1 MQTKYLLT
9 LLKTINMEHFS
20 LIATREYLNK
30 IGNKSFILMTLL
42 LPILLSGITFLIS
55 FLSSVNN
62 DTSKNISVVD
72 NTGYIYQKL
81 DSSTDIIYDLIDDAT
96 IDEAK
101 EISRNKSDYGL
112 LYINNFDSPEEIA
125 ESIMFISET
134 SPSFTVLNKL
144 ESQLESIL
152 TDENFRI
159 LGIDINQINSSKII
173 VNLFQESFDGEETTR
188 LDGIVKLGFGFALGM
203 LLYFFIFAYGSMIM
217 MSVMEE
223 KTSRIVE
230 IIISS
235 VKPFNLMT
243 GKIIG
248 VSLAGLTQ
256 VLIWGVMFS
265 VFSYFFSTYF
275 GISASSSSGEIIL
288 STEEADAI
296 SSSALEMISA
306 FMNLPLTNIFFAF
319 IIYFI
324 GGYFLYASI
333 FAAIGASIDNQA
345 DAQQFMLPITLIIII
360 GLYVGVLTVPEDPN
374 GIVAQIFSY
383 IPFTSPIVMLMR
395 IPHGVP
401 LYEQILSVTILFS
414 SVLLIVWISAKIYR
428 IGILMYGKKIT
439 YGEMIK
445 WLRS

>member
-1 MQTKYLLT
+1 MQTKYSLT
-9 LLKTINMEHFS
+9 LLKTINMQHFS

-42 LPILLSGITFLIS
+42 LPIFLAAITFLLS

-62 DTSKNISVVD
+62 DTSKTISVVD
-72 NTGYIYQKL
+72 NTGYIYQKM
-81 DSSTDIIYDLIDDAT
+81 DSSTDITFDLITDASL
-96 IDEAK
+96 DEAK

-152 TDENFRI
+152 TNENFRI

-173 VNLFQESFDGEETTR
+173 VNLFQESFDGDETTR
-188 LDGIVKLGFGFALGM
+188 VDGIVKLTFGFALGF

-223 KTSRIVE
+223 KTNRIVE

-256 VLIWGVMFS
+256 VLIWCVMFS

-288 STEEADAI
+288 STDEADAI
-296 SSSALEMISA
+296 SSFALDMISA
-306 FMNLPLTNIFFAF
+306 FMNLPLTNIFLAF
-319 IIYFI
+319 ILYFI
-324 GGYFLYASI
+324 GGYFIYASI
-333 FAAIGASIDNQA
+333 FAAIGAAIDNQA
-345 DAQQFMLPITLIIII
+345 DAQQFMLPITLIVII
-360 GLYVGVLTVPEDPN
+360 GLYVGILTVPEDPN
-374 GIVAQIFSY
+374 GIIAQIFSY
-383 IPFTSPIVMLMR
+383 IPFTSPIVMMMR

-401 LYEQILSVTILFS
+401 IYEQILSLTTFILFS
-414 SVLLIVWISAKIYR
+414 FVFCMDIS
-428 IGILMYGKKIT
+428 
-439 YGEMIK
+439 
-445 WLRS
+445 

>member
-256 VLIWGVMFS
+256 VLIWGVMFF

-414 SVLLIVWISAKIYR
+414 SVLLIILISAKIYR

>member
-306 FMNLPLTNIFFAF
+306 FMNLPLTNIFIAF
-319 IIYFI
+319 IMYFL
-324 GGYFLYASI
+324 GGYFLYASM
-333 FAAIGASIDNQA
+333 FAAVGAAIDNQA
-345 DAQQFMLPITLIIII
+345 DAQQFMLPVTLIIII

>member
-1 MQTKYLLT
+1 
-9 LLKTINMEHFS
+9 MEHFS

-306 FMNLPLTNIFFAF
+306 FMNLPLTNIFIAF
-319 IIYFI
+319 IMYFL
-324 GGYFLYASI
+324 GGYFLYASM
-333 FAAIGASIDNQA
+333 FAAVGAAIDNQA
-345 DAQQFMLPITLIIII
+345 DAQQFMLPVTLIIII

>member
-42 LPILLSGITFLIS
+42 LPILLSGITFLLS

-188 LDGIVKLGFGFALGM
+188 LDGIVKLGFGVALGM

-288 STEEADAI
+288 STDEADAI
-296 SSSALEMISA
+296 SSYALEMISA

-333 FAAIGASIDNQA
+333 FAAIGAAIDNQA
-345 DAQQFMLPITLIIII
+345 DAQQFMLPITLIVII
-360 GLYVGVLTVPEDPN
+360 GLYVGMLTVPEDPN

>member
-1 MQTKYLLT
+1 MLTKYLLT

-112 LYINNFDSPEEIA
+112 LYINNFDSPEEVA

-256 VLIWGVMFS
+256 VLIWGVMFF

-360 GLYVGVLTVPEDPN
+360 GLYVGLLTVPEDPN

-414 SVLLIVWISAKIYR
+414 SVLLIIWISAKIYR

>member
-42 LPILLSGITFLIS
+42 LPILLSGITFLLS

-414 SVLLIVWISAKIYR
+414 SVLLVIWISAKIYR

>member
-1 MQTKYLLT
+1 
-9 LLKTINMEHFS
+9 MEHFS

-42 LPILLSGITFLIS
+42 LPILLSGITFLLS

-152 TDENFRI
+152 TNENFRI

-188 LDGIVKLGFGFALGM
+188 VDGIVKLGFGFALGM

-333 FAAIGASIDNQA
+333 FAAIGAAIDNQA

-439 YGEMIK
+439 YSEMIK
-445 WLRS
+445 WIKS

>member
-42 LPILLSGITFLIS
+42 LPILLSGITFLLS

-333 FAAIGASIDNQA
+333 FAAIGAAIDNQA

>member
-306 FMNLPLTNIFFAF
+306 FMNLPLTNIFIAF
-319 IIYFI
+319 IMYFL
-324 GGYFLYASI
+324 GGYFLYASM
-333 FAAIGASIDNQA
+333 FAAVGAAIDNQA
-345 DAQQFMLPITLIIII
+345 DAQQFMLPVTLIIII

-428 IGILMYGKKIT
+428 VGILMYGKKVT
-439 YGEMIK
+439 YGELSN

>member
-1 MQTKYLLT
+1 
-9 LLKTINMEHFS
+9 MEHFS
-20 LIATREYLNK
+20 LIAAREYLNK

-42 LPILLSGITFLIS
+42 LPILLSGITFLLS

-296 SSSALEMISA
+296 SSYALEMISA

>member
-42 LPILLSGITFLIS
+42 LPIILAGITFLLS
-55 FLSSVNN
+55 FLTSVNN
-62 DTSKNISVVD
+62 DTSKTISVVD
-72 NTGYIYQKL
+72 NTGYIYQKM
-81 DSSTDIIYDLIDDAT
+81 DSSTDITYNLIIDASL
-96 IDEAK
+96 DQAK
-101 EISRNKSDYGL
+101 EISRNNSDYGL
-112 LYINNFDSPEEIA
+112 LYITDFDTPEEIA

-134 SPSFTVLNKL
+134 SPSFSVLNKL

-152 TDENFRI
+152 TNENFRI

-173 VNLFQESFDGEETTR
+173 INLFQESLDGEETTR
-188 LDGIVKLGFGFALGM
+188 VDGIVKLGFGFALGM

-256 VLIWGVMFS
+256 VLIWCVMFS
-265 VFSYFFSTYF
+265 VFSYFFSSFF
-275 GISASSSSGEIIL
+275 GISASSSSGEIML
-288 STEEADAI
+288 STDEADAI
-296 SSSALEMISA
+296 SSFSLEIISA
-306 FMNLPLTNIFFAF
+306 FMNLPLTNIFIAF
-319 IIYFI
+319 IMYFL

-333 FAAIGASIDNQA
+333 FAAIGAAIDNQA
-345 DAQQFMLPITLIIII
+345 DAQQFMMPITLLVILA
-360 GLYVGVLTVPEDPN
+360 LYVGILTVPEDPN

-383 IPFTSPIVMLMR
+383 FPFTSPIVMLMR
-395 IPHGVP
+395 IPNGVP
-401 LYEQILSVTILFS
+401 IYEQIISLTILFS
-414 SVLLIVWISAKIYR
+414 SVVFMIWIAAKVYR
-428 IGILMYGKKIT
+428 IGILMYGKKMT
-439 YGEMIK
+439 YGEIIK

>member
-1 MQTKYLLT
+1 MLTKYLLT

-306 FMNLPLTNIFFAF
+306 FMNLPLTNIFFVF

-360 GLYVGVLTVPEDPN
+360 GLYVGLLTVPEDPN

>member
-1 MQTKYLLT
+1 MKYLLT

-42 LPILLSGITFLIS
+42 LPILLSGITFLLS

-81 DSSTDIIYDLIDDAT
+81 DSSTDIIYDIIDDAT

-188 LDGIVKLGFGFALGM
+188 LDGIVKLGFGVALGM

-333 FAAIGASIDNQA
+333 FAAIGAAIDNQA

>member
-1 MQTKYLLT
+1 
-9 LLKTINMEHFS
+9 MEHFS
-20 LIATREYLNK
+20 LIAAREYLNK

-42 LPILLSGITFLIS
+42 LPILLSGITFLLS

-112 LYINNFDSPEEIA
+112 LYINNFESPEEIA

-188 LDGIVKLGFGFALGM
+188 LDGIVKLGFGFVLGM

-296 SSSALEMISA
+296 SSYALEMISA